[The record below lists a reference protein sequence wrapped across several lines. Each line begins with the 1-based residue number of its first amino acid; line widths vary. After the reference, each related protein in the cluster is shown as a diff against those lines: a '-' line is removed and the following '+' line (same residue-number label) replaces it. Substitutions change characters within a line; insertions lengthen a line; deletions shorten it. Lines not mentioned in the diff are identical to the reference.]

1 MATNNAIV
9 FDTLGTD
16 VDVLR
21 QFTPEHLMKYL
32 EYNSGSVPIPIR
44 QIAVP
49 FVMNRNSLSITVFS
63 TEWSERQKD
72 SKESPAIS
80 FRIEATSKFSMRL
93 FWSLP
98 SSVYKKCS
106 KDIAKRDCAFSSS
119 CAVICTK
126 DPTLKS
132 GFLNPFRAA
141 SDSASTP
148 SFPEILRVLESH
160 SHNSATPAV
169 TASASSTYSFPIPP
183 ALLRA
188 PRRRRSRVEE
198 LPTYHLDAD
207 ALLIF
212 DEKQPAL
219 RSCDSSARL
228 LATMSRRLRPAR
240 PQRAG
245 SVAGTTGT
253 TGTSPGTTG
262 TAGTA
267 GGVGAT
273 GTARSVKDY
282 LPLVVVLWAEEPH
295 VEKPARREQRAPSQR
310 SLGYLNSL
318 MRSASSSHLSAIV
331 SQQEAAAARS
341 EKANLVTQMDAVTP
355 TPPATPTIS
364 TDEEEGATKPQFVSI
379 VVVHFLKSE
388 TPAMIRRMNICPDG
402 VYIPRVRVGER
413 AEA

>member
-49 FVMNRNSLSITVFS
+49 FVMNRNSLSISVS
-63 TEWSERQKD
+63 PREWSERQKD

-106 KDIAKRDCAFSSS
+106 KDIAKRDCAFSAS

-160 SHNSATPAV
+160 SRHSATPAV

-188 PRRRRSRVEE
+188 HHHRRSPVEE

-228 LATMSRRLRPAR
+228 LATMSRRLRPTR

-245 SVAGTTGT
+245 SVAGNTS
-253 TGTSPGTTG
+253 GTSGTSAG
-262 TAGTA
+262 VASTAGT
-267 GGVGAT
+267 T
-273 GTARSVKDY
+273 RSVKDY
-282 LPLVVVLWAEEPH
+282 LPLVVVLWAEEPRA
-295 VEKPARREQRAPSQR
+295 ERPARREQRAASQR
-310 SLGYLNSL
+310 SLSYLNSL
-318 MRSASSSHLSAIV
+318 MRTASSSHLSAIV

-355 TPPATPTIS
+355 TPPTTPTIS
-364 TDEEEGATKPQFVSI
+364 TDEEEGATKPQFVSV

-388 TPAMIRRMNICPDG
+388 TPTMIRRMNICPDG

>member
-49 FVMNRNSLSITVFS
+49 FVMNRNSLSISVS
-63 TEWSERQKD
+63 PREWSERQKD

-106 KDIAKRDCAFSSS
+106 KDIAKRDCAFSAS

-141 SDSASTP
+141 SDSASTL

-160 SHNSATPAV
+160 SRHSATPAV

-183 ALLRA
+183 ALLR
-188 PRRRRSRVEE
+188 RCCQTRSHVEE

-245 SVAGTTGT
+245 SVAGNTS
-253 TGTSPGTTG
+253 GTSGTSGTSAG
-262 TAGTA
+262 VASTAGT
-267 GGVGAT
+267 T
-273 GTARSVKDY
+273 RSVKDY
-282 LPLVVVLWAEEPH
+282 LPLVVVLWAEEPRA
-295 VEKPARREQRAPSQR
+295 ERPARREQRAASQR
-310 SLGYLNSL
+310 SLSYLNSL
-318 MRSASSSHLSAIV
+318 MRTASSSHLSAIV
-331 SQQEAAAARS
+331 SQQEAAVARS

-355 TPPATPTIS
+355 TPPTTPTIS
-364 TDEEEGATKPQFVSI
+364 TDEEEGATKPQFVSV

-388 TPAMIRRMNICPDG
+388 TPTMIRRMNICPDG

>member
-49 FVMNRNSLSITVFS
+49 FVMNRNSLSISVS
-63 TEWSERQKD
+63 PREWSERQKD

-106 KDIAKRDCAFSSS
+106 KDIAKRDCAFSAS

-160 SHNSATPAV
+160 SRHSATPAV

-188 PRRRRSRVEE
+188 HHHRRSPVEE

-245 SVAGTTGT
+245 SVAGNTS
-253 TGTSPGTTG
+253 GTSGTSGTSAG
-262 TAGTA
+262 VASTAGT
-267 GGVGAT
+267 T
-273 GTARSVKDY
+273 RSVKDY
-282 LPLVVVLWAEEPH
+282 LPLVVVLWADEPRA
-295 VEKPARREQRAPSQR
+295 ERPARREQRAASQR
-310 SLGYLNSL
+310 SLSYLNSL
-318 MRSASSSHLSAIV
+318 MRTASSSHLSAIV
-331 SQQEAAAARS
+331 SQQEAAVARS

-355 TPPATPTIS
+355 TPPTTPTIS
-364 TDEEEGATKPQFVSI
+364 TDEEEGATKPQFVSV

-388 TPAMIRRMNICPDG
+388 TPTMIRRMNICPDG

>member
-44 QIAVP
+44 QIVVP
-49 FVMNRNSLSITVFS
+49 FVMNRNSLSISVS
-63 TEWSERQKD
+63 SMEWFERQKD
-72 SKESPAIS
+72 SRESPAIS

-132 GFLNPFRAA
+132 GFLNPFRTA

-183 ALLRA
+183 ALLRGCCHT
-188 PRRRRSRVEE
+188 RSPVEE

-245 SVAGTTGT
+245 SVAGN
-253 TGTSPGTTG
+253 
-262 TAGTA
+262 TAGTSGTSGTSA
-267 GGVGAT
+267 GVAST
-273 GTARSVKDY
+273 AGTTRSVKDY
-282 LPLVVVLWAEEPH
+282 LPLVVVLWAEEPRA
-295 VEKPARREQRAPSQR
+295 EKPARREQRAPSQR

-318 MRSASSSHLSAIV
+318 RRTASSSHLSAIV

-355 TPPATPTIS
+355 TPPTTPTIS
-364 TDEEEGATKPQFVSI
+364 TDEEEGATKPQFVSV

-388 TPAMIRRMNICPDG
+388 TPTMIRRMNICPDG